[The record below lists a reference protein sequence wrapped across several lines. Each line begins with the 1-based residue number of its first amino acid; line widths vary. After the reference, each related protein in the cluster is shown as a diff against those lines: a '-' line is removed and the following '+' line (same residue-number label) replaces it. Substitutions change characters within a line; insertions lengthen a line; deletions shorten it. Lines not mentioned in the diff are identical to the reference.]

1 MLMDAINFSTLKVL
15 VIDDETYIR
24 RVVTQLLRRLE
35 VTYIV
40 EAVEG
45 KAGFMEVVRNRPDV
59 VLCDINMKP
68 VDGMT
73 FLSILRKT
81 SNLDIAKT
89 PVIFL
94 TADSQQETVVRAA
107 KLHVNG
113 YLVKPVSL
121 NDLKKRITAALAP
134 PAPAQAEETALE
146 E

>member
-1 MLMDAINFSTLKVL
+1 MEPINFSALKVL
-15 VIDDETYIR
+15 IIDDETYIR
-24 RVVTQLLRRLE
+24 RVVAQLLRRLE

-40 EAVEG
+40 EAAEG
-45 KAGFMEVVRNRPDV
+45 KQGFMEVVRNRPDI

-73 FLSILRKT
+73 FLGILRKT
-81 SNLDIAKT
+81 SNVEIART

-94 TADSQQETVVRAA
+94 TADSQQETVMRAA

-121 NDLKKRITAALAP
+121 NDLKKRITAALYNVAGEEP
-134 PAPAQAEETALE
+134 PPE
-146 E
+146 

>member
-1 MLMDAINFSTLKVL
+1 MTPIDFSTLKVL

-24 RVVTQLLRRLE
+24 KVVIQLLRRLE

-40 EAVEG
+40 EAAEG
-45 KAGFMEVVRNRPDV
+45 KAGFMEVVRNKPHI
-59 VLCDINMKP
+59 VLCDINMQP

-81 SNLDIAKT
+81 SNTEIAAT

-94 TADSQQETVVRAA
+94 TADSQQETVMRAA
-107 KLHVNG
+107 KLNVNG

-121 NDLKKRITAALAP
+121 TDLKKRMVAALSPPDEEPAAP
-134 PAPAQAEETALE
+134 PTE
-146 E
+146 

>member
-1 MLMDAINFSTLKVL
+1 MEPINFSTLKVL

-40 EAVEG
+40 EAAEG
-45 KAGFMEVVRNRPDV
+45 KQGFMEVVRNRPDV

-68 VDGMT
+68 VDGMM

-81 SNLDIAKT
+81 SNTEIAQT

-94 TADSQQETVVRAA
+94 TADSQQETVIRAA

-121 NDLKKRITAALAP
+121 TDLKKRITAVLSPSAEP
-134 PAPAQAEETALE
+134 PPPEG
-146 E
+146 

>member
-1 MLMDAINFSTLKVL
+1 MDAINFSALKVL

-24 RVVTQLLRRLE
+24 RVVMQLLRRLE

-40 EAVEG
+40 EAAEG
-45 KAGFMEVVRNRPDV
+45 KQGFMEVVRNRPDV

-73 FLSILRKT
+73 FLGILRKT
-81 SNLDIAKT
+81 SNADIAKT

-94 TADSQQETVVRAA
+94 TADSQQETVIRAA

-121 NDLKKRITAALAP
+121 TDLKKRITAVLSAPADAP
-134 PAPAQAEETALE
+134 PQDG
-146 E
+146 

>member
-1 MLMDAINFSTLKVL
+1 MEAINFSALKVL

-40 EAVEG
+40 EAAEG
-45 KAGFMEVVRNRPDV
+45 KQGFMEVVRNRPDV

-81 SNLDIAKT
+81 SNAEIAQT

-94 TADSQQETVVRAA
+94 TADSQQETVIRAA

-121 NDLKKRITAALAP
+121 TDLKKRITAVLSPPTEAP
-134 PAPAQAEETALE
+134 LE
-146 E
+146 G

>member
-1 MLMDAINFSTLKVL
+1 MDPINFSALKVL

-24 RVVTQLLRRLE
+24 RVVMQLLRRLE

-40 EAVEG
+40 EAAEG
-45 KAGFMEVVRNRPDV
+45 KQGFMEVVRNRPDV

-81 SNLDIAKT
+81 SNVEIART

-94 TADSQQETVVRAA
+94 TADSQQETVIRAA

-121 NDLKKRITAALAP
+121 TDLKKRITAVLSPPSEAP
-134 PAPAQAEETALE
+134 LE

>member
-1 MLMDAINFSTLKVL
+1 MEPINFSALKVL

-40 EAVEG
+40 EAAEG
-45 KAGFMEVVRNRPDV
+45 KQGFMEVVRNRPDV

-81 SNLDIAKT
+81 SNTEIAQT

-94 TADSQQETVVRAA
+94 TADSQQETVIRAA

-121 NDLKKRITAALAP
+121 TDLKKRITAALSPAADAP
-134 PAPAQAEETALE
+134 PEG
-146 E
+146 